1 MCWQCIRFLVYEIAR
16 TGRSIDSERKL
27 VVARGGEEWGVTV
40 SGHRVSLRA
49 DGKIPNLDPG
59 DSCTTL

>member
-1 MCWQCIRFLVYEIAR
+1 MYEIAR

-59 DSCTTL
+59 ESCTTL